1 LPPAVATRRH
11 PPAPPRRSS
20 DLATHSCRPHRGV
33 TQTGHWYSSSGVG
46 WSCTAGSSWCGTRVT
61 LGPMVP
67 HGVDNTA
74 RMTTRTRLW
83 ARTVRCG
90 PTAVGVLR
98 PHAVEVGAGG
108 GLYVAGPPGHDRE
121 EG

>member
-83 ARTVRCG
+83 ARSEEHTSE
-90 PTAVGVLR
+90 LQS
-98 PHAVEVGAGG
+98 
-108 GLYVAGPPGHDRE
+108 RE
-121 EG
+121 NLVCRLLL